1 MTKSVITTPIT
12 IATIAP
18 VLKPP
23 PLICKISLMVGYI
36 KILTLLSLDVGT
48 GLLVAMMMAVVVSIL
63 LELSIT
69 RVVVV
74 VTMMVDT
81 SLISTGDVI
90 TDVIML
96 SVILG
101 KVLLTDNG
109 SDEVIMT
116 ALVGVD
122 TMLVI
127 ASVNVNAPTEVIMEL
142 ISTLVISIV
151 DITAVG
157 KLGMTVIP
165 VVLPAISLFISIV
178 LVDDEILSD
187 IVSFIMSTGD
197 ILMVMLSFCD
207 AVSN

>member
-1 MTKSVITTPIT
+1 MI
-12 IATIAP
+12 
-18 VLKPP
+18 
-23 PLICKISLMVGYI
+23 
-36 KILTLLSLDVGT
+36 
-48 GLLVAMMMAVVVSIL
+48 AVVVTIM

-69 RVVVV
+69 RVAVV

-81 SLISTGDVI
+81 SMISTDDVI

-127 ASVNVNAPTEVIMEL
+127 ASVNVNASTEVIMEL
-142 ISTLVISIV
+142 ISALVISIA

-157 KLGMTVIP
+157 KLGMTVTL

>member
-81 SLISTGDVI
+81 SMISTDDVI

-101 KVLLTDNG
+101 KVLLTNNG

-116 ALVGVD
+116 ALVVD

>member
-1 MTKSVITTPIT
+1 MI
-12 IATIAP
+12 
-18 VLKPP
+18 
-23 PLICKISLMVGYI
+23 
-36 KILTLLSLDVGT
+36 
-48 GLLVAMMMAVVVSIL
+48 AVVVSIM

-69 RVVVV
+69 RDVVV

-81 SLISTGDVI
+81 SMISTGDVI

-101 KVLLTDNG
+101 KVLLADNG

-127 ASVNVNAPTEVIMEL
+127 ASVNINAPTEVIMEL

-157 KLGMTVIP
+157 KLGMTVTL
-165 VVLPAISLFISIV
+165 VVLPAMSLFISIV

>member
-1 MTKSVITTPIT
+1 MI
-12 IATIAP
+12 
-18 VLKPP
+18 
-23 PLICKISLMVGYI
+23 
-36 KILTLLSLDVGT
+36 
-48 GLLVAMMMAVVVSIL
+48 AVVVSIM

-69 RVVVV
+69 RDVVV

-81 SLISTGDVI
+81 SMISTGDVI

-157 KLGMTVIP
+157 KLGMTVTL
-165 VVLPAISLFISIV
+165 VVLPAMSLFISIV